1 MKGRRAQMR
10 WVLVAVAAVLT
21 MIAAGCHYPIVQHG
35 GGDNEGNDTTAVDS
49 TTMVQARTDTLPDS
63 LRYIVE
69 RHYTTGIN
77 LEVTADSVRLVFLPL
92 KDRTATLRRGDRVV
106 VAEIQTDTTASV
118 QPDSAVWVK
127 LAHSQEVQGWVLEKD
142 FKADFVPVDSISQA
156 IHTFSSKSV
165 AYTLII
171 LTAFFVAWLVRL
183 YRRQPFKMVLVN
195 DIDSGYPLFLCLM
208 VSTCAT
214 LYESMQR
221 FAPDTWEI
229 FYYNPTFS
237 PLQVPLVLGAF
248 IVCFWIIV
256 VAFLASCSEAFDQ
269 LSAFS
274 ALFYI
279 LGLSLACFAC
289 YFVFILTVRIYV
301 GYALLA
307 AFAAFFVWR
316 TARSFRRYPYVCGN
330 CGHRLRSKGTCPHCG
345 AENE

>member
-1 MKGRRAQMR
+1 MIGRHAQIR

-21 MIAAGCHYPIVQHG
+21 MIAAGCHYPIVQH
-35 GGDNEGNDTTAVDS
+35 DDREGSDTTAVDS
-49 TTMVQARTDTLPDS
+49 IATVQALPDS

-92 KDRTATLRRGDRVV
+92 KSRTATLKRGDRVV
-106 VAEIQTDTTASV
+106 VAEIQTDTTATV
-118 QPDSAVWVK
+118 QQD
-127 LAHSQEVQGWVLEKD
+127 SQEVQGWVLEKD
-142 FKADFVPVDSISQA
+142 FKKDFVPVDSISQA

-171 LTAFFVAWLVRL
+171 LTAFLVAWLMRL

-208 VSTCAT
+208 VSVCAT

-269 LSAFS
+269 LSAFG

-279 LGLSLACFAC
+279 LGLSLVCFAC

-307 AFAAFFVWR
+307 AFATFFVWR
-316 TARSFRRYPYVCGN
+316 TVRSFRRYPYVCGN

-345 AENE
+345 AVNE

>member
-1 MKGRRAQMR
+1 MTGRRHAR
-10 WVLVAVAAVLT
+10 IRTVLLAVAALLT
-21 MIAAGCHYPIVQHG
+21 AMAAGCHYPIVNDG
-35 GGDNEGNDTTAVDS
+35 GEEDSEEYGDSIAA
-49 TTMVQARTDTLPDS
+49 VQALPDS
-63 LRYIVE
+63 LRYIAE
-69 RHYTTGIN
+69 HHYTTGIN

-106 VAEIQTDTTASV
+106 VAEIQTDTTATA
-118 QPDSAVWVK
+118 QDSAVWVK
-127 LAHSQEVQGWVLEKD
+127 LAHTQEVQGWVPEGE
-142 FKADFVPVDSISQA
+142 FKSDFVPVDSISQA

-171 LTAFFVAWLVRL
+171 LTAFLVAWLVRL

-208 VSTCAT
+208 VSVCAT

-237 PLQVPLVLGAF
+237 PLQVPPVMGAF
-248 IVCFWIIV
+248 IVCFWIVV

-269 LSAFS
+269 LAAFS
-274 ALFYI
+274 ALFYVI
-279 LGLSLACFAC
+279 GLSLACFAC
-289 YFVFILTVRIYV
+289 YFLFILTVRIYV

-316 TARSFRRYPYVCGN
+316 TARSFGRYPYVCGN
-330 CGHRLRSKGTCPHCG
+330 CGHRLRSKGICPHCG
-345 AENE
+345 AVNE